1 MAKQLSSPMHRKSE
15 VIVISGFLGAGKTTL
30 LKKILSWESDLSQTV
45 VLVNEFGDVGIDG
58 SLLKNAGSDVVE
70 LTGGCICCTL
80 KADLNLTLKKVW
92 RQFNPKR
99 IFIETTGVADP
110 FMITDVFDDAEL
122 HDQMKV
128 FKVITVLDIE
138 LWEARGCFGTV
149 FSNQLR
155 QADLILLNKIDVADE
170 NKISQF
176 LREIHE
182 AIPNSQVVPTV
193 HCNVDPEIVLTG
205 RTRIPQLV
213 NYDELNHH
221 HHHGHE
227 LHEETLYAKED
238 AKFPY
243 ISFSFRS
250 SDALDEECFKLFT
263 ENLPWELFR
272 MKGPVRF
279 RDRTVFVNYVGG
291 NSEWSVWDDFEE
303 TCLVF
308 VGWKAEREETIRNLK
323 NCIILDPSA
332 CIEDGE
338 K

>member
-1 MAKQLSSPMHRKSE
+1 MAKQPSSAAHKKSE

-30 LKKILSWESDLSQTV
+30 LKRIISWESDLSETV
-45 VLVNEFGDVGIDG
+45 IIVNEFGDVGIDG

-92 RQFNPKR
+92 REFNPKR

-110 FMITDVFDDAEL
+110 FMVTDVFDDAEL

-128 FKVITVLDIE
+128 FKIITVLDAE
-138 LWEARGCFGTV
+138 LWEARECFGTV

-155 QADLILLNKIDVADE
+155 QADLILLNKIDIADE
-170 NKISQF
+170 NKISHF

-182 AIPNSQVVPTV
+182 AVPNSQVVPTIQ
-193 HCNVDPEIVLTG
+193 CNVDPEIILAG
-205 RTRIPQLV
+205 RTKIPQLP

-221 HHHGHE
+221 HHNHG
-227 LHEETLYAKED
+227 AQGKNQED
-238 AKFPY
+238 NEKGSFPY

-250 SDALDEECFKLFT
+250 SDALDKACFKLFT
-263 ENLPWELFR
+263 ENLPCELFR

-279 RDRTVFVNYVGG
+279 EDRTVFVNHVGG
-291 NSEWSVWDDFEE
+291 KSEWSVWDDVEE

-308 VGWKAEREETIRNLK
+308 VGWKAEREETIRKLE
-323 NCIILDPSA
+323 NCIIPDPSG
-332 CIEDGE
+332 CIEDEE

>member
-1 MAKQLSSPMHRKSE
+1 MGNQLSSPAHRKSE
-15 VIVISGFLGAGKTTL
+15 VTIISGFLGAGKTTL
-30 LKKILSWESDLSQTV
+30 LRKILSWESDLSETV
-45 VLVNEFGDVGIDG
+45 VIVNEFGDVGIDG
-58 SLLKNAGSDVVE
+58 SLLKNAGSDMVE
-70 LTGGCICCTL
+70 LTGGCICCTM
-80 KADLNLTLKKVW
+80 KADLNLTLKEVR

-155 QADLILLNKIDVADE
+155 QADLILLNKIDITDE

-182 AIPNSQVVPTV
+182 AVPNSQVVPTI
-193 HCNVDPEIVLTG
+193 HCNVDPEIVLAG
-205 RTRIPQLV
+205 RTSIPQLA

-221 HHHGHE
+221 HHEHGTQGE
-227 LHEETLYAKED
+227 NQDKYEKGS
-238 AKFPY
+238 FPY
-243 ISFSFRS
+243 LSFSFRS
-250 SDALDEECFKLFT
+250 NEALDEKRFKLFT
-263 ENLPWELFR
+263 ENMPWELFR

-279 RDRTVFVNYVGG
+279 RDRTVLVNYVGG
-291 NSEWSVWDDFEE
+291 KNEWALWDDFEE

-308 VGWKAEREETIRNLK
+308 VGWKVDKEETIRKLK
-323 NCIILDPSA
+323 NCIIMDPPG

>member
-1 MAKQLSSPMHRKSE
+1 MAKTLSSPAHRKSE

-30 LKKILSWESDLSQTV
+30 LKRIISWESDLSETV
-45 VLVNEFGDVGIDG
+45 VIVNEFGDVGIDG
-58 SLLKNAGSDVVE
+58 SLLKNAGSDIVE

-92 RQFNPKR
+92 RQFKPKR

-110 FMITDVFDDAEL
+110 FMVTDVFDDAEL

-128 FKVITVLDIE
+128 FKVITVLDID

-149 FSNQLR
+149 FLNQLR
-155 QADLILLNKIDVADE
+155 QADLILLNKIDVVDE
-170 NKISQF
+170 NNISQF

-182 AIPNSQVVPTV
+182 AIPNSQVVPTI
-193 HCNVDPEIVLTG
+193 HCNLDPEIVLAG
-205 RTRIPQLV
+205 RTGIPQLP

-221 HHHGHE
+221 QHEHG
-227 LHEETLYAKED
+227 AQGKNQED
-238 AKFPY
+238 TEKRSFPY

-250 SDALDEECFKLFT
+250 SDALDEECFKQFT

-279 RDRTVFVNYVGG
+279 LDRTVFVNYVGG
-291 NSEWSVWDDFEE
+291 KNEWTVWNDFEE

-308 VGWKAEREETIRNLK
+308 VGWKAERDETIRKLK
-323 NCIILDPSA
+323 NCIIMNPSVG
-332 CIEDGE
+332 IEDGE